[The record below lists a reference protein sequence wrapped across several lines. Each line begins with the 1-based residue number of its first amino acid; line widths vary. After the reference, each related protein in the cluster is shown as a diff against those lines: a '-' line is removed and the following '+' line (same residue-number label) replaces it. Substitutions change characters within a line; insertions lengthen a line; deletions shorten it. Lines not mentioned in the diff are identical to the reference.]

1 MDGGNHI
8 DETSNMSESNETELA
23 FRMADK
29 ENSGYLTKSEFAEM
43 AKKLSLEQIDKI
55 FAIYDKDG
63 DGKIDYEE
71 FCQLMSLRRTV
82 RN

>member
-1 MDGGNHI
+1 MDGRNHS
-8 DETSNMSESNETELA
+8 DKTSNMCESNETELA

-29 ENSGYLTKSEFAEM
+29 ENTGYLTKSEFTEM
-43 AKKLSLEQIDKI
+43 AKNLSLEQIDKV
-55 FAIYDKDG
+55 FTIYHKDG

-71 FCQLMSLRRTV
+71 FSQLMSLRRTV